1 MCCCFLFSVSFR
13 NDSMPQQ
20 TWPQV
25 CLLVQSVGRVS
36 SHLPVIADVDTS
48 YVASV
53 PELAPLWTW
62 AELTY
67 VHSHPF
73 LQAHPD
79 GGDVGSVSIS
89 LLWRCENPVWI
100 RQPYEFSVMGCNWA
114 CPGLFAL
121 LIQHR
126 VHNLTQI
133 YPILSQWYFA
143 KIYSFNKEHRF
154 F

>member
-1 MCCCFLFSVSFR
+1 M
-13 NDSMPQQ
+13 
-20 TWPQV
+20 
-25 CLLVQSVGRVS
+25 S

-114 CPGLFAL
+114 CPGF
-121 LIQHR
+121 LIKLCVWVSR
-126 VHNLTQI
+126 CLYNLHCTSRQGFLVQARCFTNCSCTVSSP
-133 YPILSQWYFA
+133 YAQQTLPA
-143 KIYSFNKEHRF
+143 KDTYTYISAAPTSG
-154 F
+154 